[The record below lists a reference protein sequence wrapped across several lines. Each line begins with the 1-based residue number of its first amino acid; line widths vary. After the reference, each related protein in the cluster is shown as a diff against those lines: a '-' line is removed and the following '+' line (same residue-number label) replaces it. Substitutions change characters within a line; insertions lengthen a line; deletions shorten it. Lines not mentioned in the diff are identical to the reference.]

1 MGVEVPSD
9 PAPNGY
15 VPNPH
20 QAQIDAALA
29 FLRAEK
35 DNTEGWEDIDTKEG
49 IIMDKKFVPGDSSA
63 IPLVRGRGLV
73 KGLTAAQLL
82 SGILQPSARHLW
94 DARYESGSLL
104 ERYSRRSYK
113 FYTVQK
119 GVGWIVSERDIVGV
133 QAVVFANDEDPAGG
147 YEVVQKSVEGDE
159 ENKGRVRANLCAG
172 WSVVPRGDD
181 LEVAYVVKVNP
192 NGSIPTAVAAKI
204 VQDIPAAV
212 VNLCNFIR
220 DKGVPPYISS
230 KELKSQ
236 LRTEL
241 VNVEDK
247 KHAIKLIAGDSEE
260 EITITV
266 DPKLFG
272 GNWQVGVSGNGVA
285 AEKRDDTTAIVKVP
299 AGAGQYEVTINA
311 A

>member
-1 MGVEVPSD
+1 MGVEIPSD
-9 PAPNGY
+9 PASNGY
-15 VPNPH
+15 VSNPH
-20 QAQIDAALA
+20 QAQVDAALS
-29 FLRAEK
+29 FLSAEK
-35 DNTEGWEDIDTKEG
+35 EGTDGWEDIDTKDG
-49 IIMDKKFVPGDSSA
+49 IIMDKKYVPGDSSA

-147 YEVVQKSVEGDE
+147 YELVQTSVEGDE
-159 ENKGRVRANLCAG
+159 ENKGRVRANLRAG

-181 LEVAYVVKVNP
+181 LEVSYVVKINP
-192 NGSIPTAVAAKI
+192 NGSIPTAVVGKI
-204 VQDIPAAV
+204 VQDIPLAV
-212 VNLCNFIR
+212 VNLTDFLR
-220 DKGVPPYISS
+220 SRGVPPYISS
-230 KELKSQ
+230 KDLSSQ

-241 VNVEDK
+241 VNIEGK
-247 KHAIKLIAGDSEE
+247 KHEIKLIAGDSEE
-260 EITITV
+260 QFTIVV
-266 DPKLFG
+266 DPKVFS

-285 AEKRDDTTAIVKVP
+285 AEKQDDTTAVIKVP
-299 AGAGQYEVTINA
+299 GGAGRYEVTISA

>member
-20 QAQIDAALA
+20 QEQIDTALA

-35 DNTEGWEDIDTKEG
+35 DDTNGWEDIDTKDG

-63 IPLVRGRGLV
+63 IPLVRGRGLI
-73 KGLTAAQLL
+73 KGLSGAALL
-82 SGILQPSARHLW
+82 SAILQPSARHLW

-133 QAVVFANDEDPAGG
+133 QAVVFANEEDPAGG

-172 WSVVPRGDD
+172 WSVIPRGDD
-181 LEVAYVVKVNP
+181 SEVAYVVKVNP
-192 NGSIPTAVAAKI
+192 NGSIPSAVVSKI
-204 VQDIPAAV
+204 VQDIPLAV
-212 VNLCNFIR
+212 VNITNFIR

-230 KELKSQ
+230 KDLKSQ
-236 LRTEL
+236 LRTEV
-241 VNVEDK
+241 VNIESRNHVAK
-247 KHAIKLIAGDSEE
+247 FIAGDSEE
-260 EITITV
+260 QITFTV
-266 DPKLFG
+266 DPKVFG

-285 AEKRDDTTAIVKVP
+285 AEKQDDTTAVVKVP
-299 AGAGQYEVTINA
+299 GGAGSYEVTISA